1 MWGRRKR
8 GGDEGE
14 GEHFYPLQH
23 PKDRSILMIK
33 MVGVNM
39 IMIMKVSMT
48 LMIVRK
54 CVKQGRCRSVGH
66 HTLPDVK
73 QPEVAAWQVS
83 SQNQHHQVKQ
93 VEMHVA

>member
-23 PKDRSILMIK
+23 PKDRPTIMIK
-33 MVGVNM
+33 MVGV
-39 IMIMKVSMT
+39 IMIMMMKMSMT
-48 LMIVRK
+48 LMIVTKRG
-54 CVKQGRCRSVGH
+54 KQGRCRSVGH

-73 QPEVAAWQVS
+73 QPEAAAFGRYQLKIS
-83 SQNQHHQVKQ
+83 IIK
-93 VEMHVA
+93 